1 MTGKSHNNEADALF
15 PLFKGAPF
23 LPLPVIRA
31 RKWLVTC
38 SWEPLEK
45 NAPGIN
51 GAATG
56 PGAEPGVGKLK
67 VPSVGCSGEI
77 ALRRPLEPR
86 APSLGTR
93 PLYSARMGGRPDNVV
108 LYLV

>member
-1 MTGKSHNNEADALF
+1 MKPDVLF
-15 PLFKGAPF
+15 PLFKGALF
-23 LPLPVIRA
+23 SPLLVIRP

-45 NAPGIN
+45 NAGVSMVQPQ
-51 GAATG
+51 AQ
-56 PGAEPGVGKLK
+56 EQSWGVGKLK

-77 ALRRPLEPR
+77 ALRRPLEPC
-86 APSLGTR
+86 APSLGSR
-93 PLYSARMGGRPDNVV
+93 PLYSARMGGRPDNGA

>member
-1 MTGKSHNNEADALF
+1 MRPDVLF

-23 LPLPVIRA
+23 LPLLVIRP

-38 SWEPLEK
+38 SWEPLGK
-45 NAPGIN
+45 NAWVSMVQPQ
-51 GAATG
+51 AQ
-56 PGAEPGVGKLK
+56 EQSRGVGELK
-67 VPSVGCSGEI
+67 VPSVGCGGEI
-77 ALRRPLEPR
+77 ALRRPLEPC

-93 PLYSARMGGRPDNVV
+93 PLYSTRMGGRPDNVV